1 MEIINLPVA
10 NVKQLHHFLPT
21 QHLMI
26 TAPTGS
32 GKTVMIINM
41 INRRVFPYYK
51 YYEQIHIFSPTI
63 EIDNN
68 WDMLRN
74 DKKHK
79 FMFHETLDI
88 GHIYEILD
96 KQEQLILIKG
106 KTKATHE
113 LLIID
118 DFGGDMKLK
127 QNKFLVSLLMKLRHS
142 NIHLWLTTQS
152 YRAIPRPMRLQFMY
166 HIIFRVSPQEL
177 DVISTEINANLDEKI
192 FRSIFFTA
200 ITERPY
206 NFLYVDIKKQRF
218 YTGFLK
224 RLTHKNIDIKID
236 DEIQIENIDKQKS
249 IDKI

>member
-1 MEIINLPVA
+1 MDIINLPVA
-10 NVKQLHHFLPT
+10 PIKQLHKWLPS

-41 INRRVFPYYK
+41 INRHKFPYYK

-68 WDMLRN
+68 WSMLKN

-79 FMFHETLDI
+79 FMFKEDLDI
-88 GHIYEILD
+88 EYIYDLLD
-96 KQEQLILIKG
+96 KQEQLIIIKG
-106 KTKATHE
+106 KTKAKHH

-118 DFGGDMKLK
+118 DFGGDMKMK
-127 QNKFLVSLLMKLRHS
+127 QNKFLISLLMKLRHS
-142 NIHLWLTTQS
+142 NIHLWLTSQS

-177 DVISTEINANLDEKI
+177 DVISTEINANLDENI
-192 FRSIFFTA
+192 FRSMFFTA
-200 ITERPY
+200 IGERPY
-206 NFLYVDIKKQRF
+206 NFLYVDIKKQQF
-218 YTGFLK
+218 YSGFLK
-224 RLTHKNIDIKID
+224 KLKHRDIEKLNIDEKID
-236 DEIQIENIDKQKS
+236 IEKIENKKTDE
-249 IDKI
+249 